1 MAQQSLVD
9 LINDHLSKHDVDVPV
24 FNAVAVRL
32 QQTLRKPDF
41 TMEEVTQIIVADQGL
56 SAQVLKVANSS
67 FYAGLTKVAT
77 IKDAVIRLG
86 AREVANIAMMAT
98 QEDVYRSDDPLFN
111 ATMQTLW
118 RHALCCAVAA
128 KWLAGKVGYAP
139 MAQEAFLAG
148 LLHDVGKVFL
158 LKVIEDLSRSG
169 TLPVKTSP
177 ALVIEVLNSMHV
189 PQGVRL
195 MQGWNLPDIYQEV
208 VRDHHDP
215 EKGGAGTL
223 LAIVRLA
230 NIACNRMNVGLRPEP
245 DLVLF
250 ATTEAQFLGIREIT
264 LAEIELTIEDTL
276 ERLRRIG

>member
-1 MAQQSLVD
+1 MPHLSLVD

-32 QQTLRKPDF
+32 QQTLRRPDF

-67 FYAGLTKVAT
+67 FYAGLTRVAT
-77 IKDAVIRLG
+77 IRDAVIRLG

-98 QEDVYRSDDPLFN
+98 QEDVYRSDDPLFSG
-111 ATMQTLW
+111 TMQTLW

-128 KWLAGKVGYAP
+128 KWLAGKVGYGP

-158 LKVIEDLSRSG
+158 LKVMEDLSRNG
-169 TLPVKTSP
+169 ALPVKASP
-177 ALVIEVLNSMHV
+177 ALITEVLNSMHV
-189 PQGVRL
+189 DQGIRL
-195 MQGWNLPDIYQEV
+195 MEGWNLPEIYLEV

-215 EKGGAGTL
+215 DKGGTGTL

-230 NIACNRMNVGLRPEP
+230 NIACNRMSVGLRPDPEA
-245 DLVLF
+245 VLF
-250 ATTEAQFLGIREIT
+250 ATTEAQFLGIKEIT

-276 ERLRRIG
+276 ARLKGVG